1 VSRPTAH
8 RAWGFLKRFGR
19 VAWDAQITGLSA
31 MLAYNILL
39 GIVPLALLAL
49 FIGGHVLSSG
59 TLMHSVERDLSD
71 IFPGTT
77 QHTLQD
83 LLSKVSHS
91 TTSTGVLALV
101 ASLWLAGSF
110 WGALDTSFSRIYG
123 CKSRTWVA
131 QKRFGFAMVG
141 VVLLFMVATVALP
154 TAQSLLKA
162 GASDL
167 PFDLRHVDDL
177 VYALSIAGSMA
188 ILFAC
193 LASIYFRVPNRPIP
207 WHAVWPGAL
216 MATVLIGVIDFAF
229 PLYLTSISTIAK
241 FGTTLVFVVIVLGW
255 FYLVALTILAGG
267 VVNSLVLS
275 DRSS

>member
-1 VSRPTAH
+1 
-8 RAWGFLKRFGR
+8 
-19 VAWDAQITGLSA
+19 
-31 MLAYNILL
+31 
-39 GIVPLALLAL
+39 
-49 FIGGHVLSSG
+49 
-59 TLMHSVERDLSD
+59 
-71 IFPGTT
+71 
-77 QHTLQD
+77 
-83 LLSKVSHS
+83 
-91 TTSTGVLALV
+91 
-101 ASLWLAGSF
+101 
-110 WGALDTSFSRIYG
+110 
-123 CKSRTWVA
+123 
-131 QKRFGFAMVG
+131 
-141 VVLLFMVATVALP
+141 
-154 TAQSLLKA
+154 
-162 GASDL
+162 
-167 PFDLRHVDDL
+167 
-177 VYALSIAGSMA
+177 MA